1 MKQYESY
8 KRLIRA
14 CSALAIIGLETAV
27 YWHIWNGYY
36 NRILEYPFWRRGNWL
51 MVALYGCILIFF
63 LHTYG
68 GFKIGYLKTV
78 NLMCSHILSLFFV
91 NTITYFQISLIDKR
105 FHSIEA
111 MAVMTGIQILAAS
124 LWIWVFQSLYRRLF
138 PPRRLLLVSGDRPA
152 FHLMEKVHSRKDKY
166 YLAGAMH
173 IRMGMKAI
181 MDEAEHYDA
190 IIIGDIP
197 AEKRNELM
205 KQCFEKDIRSYTVPK
220 ISDILLRTSSE
231 LDIFDS
237 PLLLSRNERLHPVQR
252 FMKRMVDLA
261 ASGIGLIL
269 TAPFFLL
276 IAISIKM
283 TDGGPVFYCQNRLTL
298 GGKEFRICKFRTM
311 VQDAEKTGAQL
322 ASEHDSRILPVGR
335 FLRRTRLDELPQLIN
350 IWKGDMS
357 LVGPRPERPE
367 LAAEIEKEIPE
378 FSYRLKMKAGLTGY
392 AQIYGK
398 YNTTPYDKLKLDLTY
413 IRNYSLLLDMKLIL
427 MTPKIMMLKESTE
440 GLKKEP
446 AAEQRRSQ

>member
-1 MKQYESY
+1 MKQYEPY
-8 KRLIRA
+8 KCLIRFF
-14 CSALAIIGLETAV
+14 SALAVIGLETAV
-27 YWHIWNGYY
+27 YWYVWNSYY

-51 MVALYGCILIFF
+51 MVALYSCILFFF

-78 NLMCSHILSLFFV
+78 NLICSQILSLLFA
-91 NTITYFQISLIDKR
+91 NGITYLQISLIDKK
-105 FHSIEA
+105 FHSLRAIT
-111 MAVMTGIQILAAS
+111 VMTVIQILTAS
-124 LWIWVFQSLYRRLF
+124 LWIYLFQRLYRRLF
-138 PPRRLLLVSGDRPA
+138 PPRRLLLISGDRPA
-152 FHLMEKVHSRKDKY
+152 FQLMEKVHSRKDKY
-166 YLAGAMH
+166 YLAGAMN
-173 IRMGMKAI
+173 IKMGIPAI
-181 MDEAEHYDA
+181 MDEAVHYDA
-190 IIIGDIP
+190 VIIGDIP

-205 KQCFEKDIRSYTVPK
+205 KRCFEKDIRSYTVPK
-220 ISDILLRTSSE
+220 ISDILIRTSDE

-237 PLLLSRNERLHPVQR
+237 PLLLSRNEGLQPGQR
-252 FMKRMVDLA
+252 IVKRIMDLA
-261 ASGIGLIL
+261 VSGIGLIL

-276 IAISIKM
+276 ISLSVKL

-298 GGKEFRICKFRTM
+298 GGKEFRIYKFRTM
-311 VQDAEKTGAQL
+311 VQDAEKTGKAQL
-322 ASEHDSRILPVGR
+322 ARENDSRILPVGR

-350 IWKGDMS
+350 IWKGEMS

-413 IRNYSLLLDMKLIL
+413 IRNYSLLLDLKLIL

-440 GLKKEP
+440 GVKQEALSK
-446 AAEQRRSQ
+446 